1 MGKSKKQQKLSN
13 LECASFCSQMTM
25 VLHAGFPAV
34 EGVSL
39 LLEDAKDVQEKAILQ
54 VMYDE
59 MINTGLLYPALEK
72 TGVFPDYL
80 LQMVKIGEETGTLDD
95 VMNGLTHHYEREDEI
110 EKSIKSA
117 LTYPLIMVAMMIA
130 VIVILLTK
138 VMPVF
143 EQVFRQLGRQMTG
156 FSGGMLALGKTI
168 SNYAIV
174 FIAIAAVIVGVF
186 VYFVKSSRGQRA
198 FAGFSRKMHLFHG
211 LYDKIAAC
219 RFADSLYLTLKSGQ
233 NPQKGL
239 EFADELIADKNFS
252 KKIKKCSQKMEEG
265 EDFAAA
271 VGGAGIFEGLYE
283 RMLVI
288 SGKTGET
295 DETLETIARQ
305 YEREIDQRMSSYI
318 AILEPTLVIILSVI
332 VGMILLSVILPL
344 MGIMAGL

>member
-1 MGKSKKQQKLSN
+1 
-13 LECASFCSQMTM
+13 
-25 VLHAGFPAV
+25 
-34 EGVSL
+34 
-39 LLEDAKDVQEKAILQ
+39 
-54 VMYDE
+54 
-59 MINTGLLYPALEK
+59 
-72 TGVFPDYL
+72 
-80 LQMVKIGEETGTLDD
+80 
-95 VMNGLTHHYEREDEI
+95 
-110 EKSIKSA
+110 
-117 LTYPLIMVAMMIA
+117 
-130 VIVILLTK
+130 
-138 VMPVF
+138 
-143 EQVFRQLGRQMTG
+143 
-156 FSGGMLALGKTI
+156 
-168 SNYAIV
+168 
-174 FIAIAAVIVGVF
+174 
-186 VYFVKSSRGQRA
+186 
-198 FAGFSRKMHLFHG
+198 MHLFHG

-239 EFADELIADKNFS
+239 EFADELIADKNSS

>member
-80 LQMVKIGEETGTLDD
+80 LSMVKIGEETGTLDD

-186 VYFVKSSRGQRA
+186 VYFAKSSRGRRA

-252 KKIKKCSQKMEEG
+252 T
-265 EDFAAA
+265 A

>member
-1 MGKSKKQQKLSN
+1 
-13 LECASFCSQMTM
+13 
-25 VLHAGFPAV
+25 
-34 EGVSL
+34 
-39 LLEDAKDVQEKAILQ
+39 
-54 VMYDE
+54 
-59 MINTGLLYPALEK
+59 
-72 TGVFPDYL
+72 
-80 LQMVKIGEETGTLDD
+80 
-95 VMNGLTHHYEREDEI
+95 
-110 EKSIKSA
+110 
-117 LTYPLIMVAMMIA
+117 
-130 VIVILLTK
+130 
-138 VMPVF
+138 MPVF

-174 FIAIAAVIVGVF
+174 FITIAAVIVGVF
-186 VYFVKSSRGQRA
+186 VYFVKSRRGRRA